1 MQRMLKA
8 RRRIVRWATL
18 VVVVALLACA
28 ADVASACPTC
38 KNAVAGSEG
47 GGDVVAGY
55 FWSILFMMSMP
66 FTILGTFSGYMYLEV
81 RKARARQAAEAQA
94 ATDAALQ
101 RDHDRAELIQV

>member
-66 FTILGTFSGYMYLEV
+66 FVILGSLGALFWWEV
-81 RKARARQAAEAQA
+81 RKANAQKLQAAQAQLA
-94 ATDAALQ
+94 AQ
-101 RDHDRAELIQV
+101 REPAEPVEV